1 MLIAGIPKNR
11 EEAFPVFRDTQGA
24 RQVVE
29 WTSTGAASGD
39 APWLGEEASTIV
51 RRAGESGSGDT
62 AHQPVARNVRP
73 GCRRAERCAREGC
86 MYAYGPRAVS
96 LTR

>member
-1 MLIAGIPKNR
+1 MRLQARAERLQG
-11 EEAFPVFRDTQGA
+11 GA
-24 RQVVE
+24 RVPTQAGGL
-29 WTSTGAASGD
+29 GAFAQPMTILQASGD
-39 APWLGEEASTIV
+39 APWLGEEASTID
-51 RRAGESGSGDT
+51 RTAGEPGISDIT
-62 AHQPVARNVRP
+62 HQPVARNVRP